1 MTSSLARALR
11 ALRLG
16 VAASAFAAAAP
27 SVAADFDLISA
38 NTLELTGDV
47 RLSAA
52 NGPKSWID
60 GGFGKIDTSGDGGN
74 FRLKPQVGEANLVW
88 TPQFGWAFSGVVV
101 GTLNGGERTRAGL
114 SQAYLTYR
122 PMRSQGL
129 AFSARAGLL
138 WPPVSLE
145 HEGLDWH
152 VADSITPS
160 AINSW
165 IGEEVRPVALEGNL
179 DATLGQ
185 SRIRATAAV
194 MAANDT
200 AGTLLAFR
208 GWAFNDRKT
217 LAFVSQALPPLD
229 DEFVHRQAP
238 FTHPLIDLHNGFAN
252 RPGYY
257 VKLAWQ
263 APAPVR
269 LELFRY
275 DNRANPQ
282 DVSPQ
287 LEWGW
292 RTAFDNAGVVAT
304 LGPATQLKMQALTGR
319 TRMGFPRNGVRWVD
333 NRFRSAFALVSHGFG
348 PVTATARADLFDSR
362 NKGSLADDEYDETG
376 WSAMIAAKRQWGAVT
391 ALAELLHVSSDTPA
405 REYVGEEERQRQT
418 QLQAEVRMHW

>member
-1 MTSSLARALR
+1 
-11 ALRLG
+11 
-16 VAASAFAAAAP
+16 
-27 SVAADFDLISA
+27 
-38 NTLELTGDV
+38 
-47 RLSAA
+47 
-52 NGPKSWID
+52 
-60 GGFGKIDTSGDGGN
+60 
-74 FRLKPQVGEANLVW
+74 
-88 TPQFGWAFSGVVV
+88 
-101 GTLNGGERTRAGL
+101 
-114 SQAYLTYR
+114 
-122 PMRSQGL
+122 MRSQGL

-138 WPPVSLE
+138 WPPISLE

-179 DATLGQ
+179 DATLGR

-200 AGTLLAFR
+200 AGTLLTFR

-229 DEFVHRQAP
+229 DDFSVRQAP

-263 APAPVR
+263 MPAPVR

-282 DVSPQ
+282 DVTPQ

-292 RTAFDNAGVVAT
+292 RTAFDNAGLVAN
-304 LGPATQLKMQALTGR
+304 LGPQTQVKMQAMTGR
-319 TRMGFPRNGVRWVD
+319 TRMGFPRNGVRWID
-333 NRFRSAFALVSHGFG
+333 NRFRSAFALASHGFG
-348 PVTATARADLFDSR
+348 PVTVTARADLFDSR

-376 WSAMIAAKRQWGAVT
+376 WSTMIAAKRDFGRFTGLV
-391 ALAELLHVSSDTPA
+391 ELLHVSSS
-405 REYVGEEERQRQT
+405 RESLEDVGLEPRQRQT
-418 QLQAEVRMHW
+418 QIQADLRMHW